1 MITAMTSRF
10 LPLSALLLTA
20 AACQMKGDSGTEAV
34 GSEDSSDTD
43 GSGDSESNDTA
54 DSQDDSGS
62 EHVKCG
68 PDERECGEQSQRD
81 LLAGQRLDAGD
92 VFLENDDTTLTV
104 TIQTES
110 NWLLEEVHLHV
121 ADRQGAI
128 PTTLVGN
135 PIPGQFDHQWE
146 GLADTELVAE
156 IPLADIPH
164 DVSCGD
170 DLVIALHAVVVRSV
184 SGVEDRETAWGC
196 GRKAPGRNWA
206 MYIDTSVACCDSDP
220 DPDPDPDPVCDK
232 TSVKDVLDPTS
243 GSFVGNEG
251 PDQILELGS
260 GTIQEAVDAAEDHN
274 DDGYIIVMVRKDD
287 SGEAGGTTTES
298 LDVQARYDDPF
309 ALIGCSVTLE
319 DPDLTDGLPTARVS
333 ASADS
338 PGDPA
343 IFVMDVHA
351 SGSDG
356 DGWVIEGE
364 HRTLRNSRALDNGAA
379 GIRVVGDHN
388 LIHNSPEI
396 SGNAEGVVLEGS
408 DNTLSDCE
416 VVANAGVGVTVS
428 GDRNQLHGNDIGTPN
443 RGNGDDGLQISG
455 DGDGDGGVV
464 ELSEN
469 VVEENQGVG
478 IAITGS
484 GHQLEGNQSGDRED
498 GTGDNVGCEY
508 EVAAGNHD
516 AGDNEAN
523 GESVGTGSGDFP
535 SGCQGSP

>member
-1 MITAMTSRF
+1 
-10 LPLSALLLTA
+10 
-20 AACQMKGDSGTEAV
+20 MKGDSGTEAV